1 LIGVTLLGKNIIVI
15 SGAGI
20 SVNAGIP
27 DFRYVIY
34 IICSS
39 YNYYIH
45 TRRAYWLIIRRIR
58 SEKSGLYC
66 NLAKYNLPYPEAM
79 FDIRY
84 TYILSNSSIIIP
96 LNSYFMRDPKPFF
109 SLAKNLIPADA
120 KVIQNIP
127 NVHYYI

>member
-1 LIGVTLLGKNIIVI
+1 
-15 SGAGI
+15 
-20 SVNAGIP
+20 
-27 DFRYVIY
+27 
-34 IICSS
+34 
-39 YNYYIH
+39 
-45 TRRAYWLIIRRIR
+45 
-58 SEKSGLYC
+58 
-66 NLAKYNLPYPEAM
+66 M

-127 NVHYYI
+127 NVH